1 MNISISKEDVLVYS
15 ELNAEFHNL
24 ILKVCGNKRLIK
36 ICANLSGSDHRFRI
50 RALRDN
56 SGRLKYSL
64 KEHQEIVETLKGK
77 NIK

>member
-1 MNISISKEDVLVYS
+1 MSICISKNDVVAYS
-15 ELNAEFHNL
+15 ELNAKFHNL

-56 SGRLKYSL
+56 S
-64 KEHQEIVETLKGK
+64 
-77 NIK
+77 